1 MKRKKVLRETS
12 DHANSQNSHSHRSVD
27 CVESTSESVEQ
38 SIGTAEAKPK
48 EDNLWKIAG
57 ARLDEKSQEYL
68 DIGGNSDLNATIQA
82 LVDETRAACEEYEK
96 GGFQIQIH
104 GKNINVRDSV
114 QSILISALQVQDIIK
129 AGAAFDPTGH
139 ASTAWSVISIGLTVV
154 KNSKDR
160 QDAVMQASDFLAGV
174 LVYYAIVDAKYRDQG
189 VETDQGLEDALIEVY
204 TAVLRYAAAV
214 KRAHRESTAAH
225 VWQSIKALVEDPLE
239 RLKAAVEERGK
250 TVEIWRHLGA
260 DLDLRQ
266 KADKILDYTHELP
279 EKMNNIPVAEQQA
292 YADWKTTPGRFL
304 WLHGVV
310 GCGKSVLCST
320 IIHNIQTLC
329 EGDRTK
335 QVAYWYFRFSNRET
349 LSMEAMIRFML
360 RQLSPVPLPK
370 CVNKLWEEHH
380 KGQEPARELLMA
392 VMHQVIE
399 DLSGTTFLIL
409 DALDEC
415 PWELG
420 NRERDSLFEFLG
432 QLMERHSSKLH
443 ILATS
448 RSEPD
453 IAAKLQHSQNL
464 NLHKLDLEEGLSN
477 DVAVF
482 VSNQILH
489 GTLRFRWA
497 ELQIKRLEECHVEDD
512 ILDALDTIPVN
523 LEATYRNVLERIQPR
538 HQKKA
543 QLILT
548 WLSFSMVPMTLEAVA
563 AAASLPLTRSV
574 MEICTSALISVS
586 PTDNIV
592 RLAHFSVKE
601 FLVSE
606 DSMKDVNWCIS
617 SADLCHALI
626 AERSIQC
633 LLDTDE
639 DLTQEAAEK
648 QPLLQYAGKFWDAHF
663 RQAGNPQPPELQDK
677 ALLDRNANSFESI
690 PTDFNFHNACIATM
704 KAGRF
709 DVLKV
714 LLQSQ
719 QPTKE
724 TSLGM
729 IEHFKLAYLDMDEVR
744 VLFDMLWD
752 QHAFFDRFE
761 QDVTT
766 DSDILEKAVA
776 NESFGNMLLRWF
788 LDNQEKAKVVIT
800 QNLLK
805 GVLRNERHGREMM
818 ETLFDRRDAD
828 KGDVMRF
835 APINP
840 SCSMF
845 HAEIEERLLIEASMT
860 GNIERIRSLLESG
873 ANVTQDVIAAARSVE
888 TMELLLNHW
897 RSDEPIGEEV
907 LLKLV
912 RSSSESDAKAKMLYQ
927 CHKAHITVSQA
938 EFIEA
943 VCYSTREVVELLVNI
958 PESNIAITEELL
970 CIAASNIPEPVPVM
984 EYLLQLGGNAIS
996 ITETVLVSAASS
1008 FAEHPEDLF
1017 ELLLDRFPTVKLTT
1031 PVFETAVCNKHLMS
1045 FLLDRSDNEAPVKEI
1060 VQTLTKL
1067 SYNGAEV
1074 LEKFLDRE
1082 LIEVDARLV
1091 ESFAHNDRALE
1102 LFSRRRPDLPITH
1115 QALINAT
1122 SNIDSLRIL
1131 LDALNDNVKIN
1142 EDIMLAVLDADVMRF
1157 LFDRM
1162 GPDLPITDN
1171 VLIHAAIRPD
1181 VATLKFVL
1189 EHQDDLDIQA
1199 GWEALCQDRHLYFK
1213 EKQAV
1218 ALLEHRMSKLQR
1230 K

>member
-1 MKRKKVLRETS
+1 
-12 DHANSQNSHSHRSVD
+12 
-27 CVESTSESVEQ
+27 
-38 SIGTAEAKPK
+38 
-48 EDNLWKIAG
+48 
-57 ARLDEKSQEYL
+57 
-68 DIGGNSDLNATIQA
+68 
-82 LVDETRAACEEYEK
+82 
-96 GGFQIQIH
+96 
-104 GKNINVRDSV
+104 
-114 QSILISALQVQDIIK
+114 
-129 AGAAFDPTGH
+129 
-139 ASTAWSVISIGLTVV
+139 
-154 KNSKDR
+154 
-160 QDAVMQASDFLAGV
+160 
-174 LVYYAIVDAKYRDQG
+174 
-189 VETDQGLEDALIEVY
+189 
-204 TAVLRYAAAV
+204 
-214 KRAHRESTAAH
+214 
-225 VWQSIKALVEDPLE
+225 
-239 RLKAAVEERGK
+239 
-250 TVEIWRHLGA
+250 
-260 DLDLRQ
+260 
-266 KADKILDYTHELP
+266 
-279 EKMNNIPVAEQQA
+279 
-292 YADWKTTPGRFL
+292 
-304 WLHGVV
+304 
-310 GCGKSVLCST
+310 
-320 IIHNIQTLC
+320 
-329 EGDRTK
+329 
-335 QVAYWYFRFSNRET
+335 
-349 LSMEAMIRFML
+349 ML

-415 PWELG
+415 PWEPG

-489 GTLRFRWA
+489 GTLSVWDSEIKAQIESRLRFRWA

-523 LEATYRNVLERIQPR
+523 LEATYRNVLGRIQPR

-677 ALLDRNANSFESI
+677 VNDLFSNHVSYINSLRLFRSQVYWDTARWWTTPPGEFPPPIYTASSRGLAEIVKALLDRNANSFESI
-690 PTDFNFHNACIATM
+690 PTDFNFHNAFIATM
-704 KAGRF
+704 KAGHF

-729 IEHFKLAYLDMDEVR
+729 IEHFKLAYLDMDEIR
-744 VLFDMLWD
+744 VLFDMLWG
-752 QHAFFDRFE
+752 QHTFFDRSE
-761 QDVTT
+761 QDVTI
-766 DSDILEKAVA
+766 DGDILEKAVA
-776 NESFGNMLLRWF
+776 NESFGNMLLKWF

-800 QNLLK
+800 QNFLK

-828 KGDVMRF
+828 VHFTKISPWWWVDRPDVANLLERRRDEICSNKSILQYVSWQESREMVELLTQGY
-835 APINP
+835 ANP
-840 SCSMF
+840 
-845 HAEIEERLLIEASMT
+845 AEIEERLLIEASMT
-860 GNIERIRSLLESG
+860 GNIERVHSLLESG

-912 RSSSESDAKAKMLYQ
+912 GSSSESDAMVKMLYQ
-927 CHKAHITVSQA
+927 RHKAHMTVSQA
-938 EFIEA
+938 VFIEA

-1008 FAEHPEDLF
+1008 FAEHPKDLF

-1031 PVFETAVCNKHLMS
+1031 PVFETAVSNKHLMS

-1074 LEKFLDRE
+1074 LEQFLERE
-1082 LIEVDARLV
+1082 LIEVDEWLV

-1131 LDALNDNVKIN
+1131 LDALNDNVEIT

-1181 VATLKFVL
+1181 VGTLKFVL

-1199 GWEALCQDRHLYFK
+1199 GWEALWQDRALYFR

-1218 ALLEHRMSKLQR
+1218 ALLVHSNVEVTEKIIETILSLNYQGNSFMSSHVLQTLLSTCVRHRVPMPGTERAMEIILTNCNVETVTKFLEYKPDVEITDQHFEVVR
-1230 K
+1230 KSQQNDKEKVMDLLITKRCQSGYEGLN